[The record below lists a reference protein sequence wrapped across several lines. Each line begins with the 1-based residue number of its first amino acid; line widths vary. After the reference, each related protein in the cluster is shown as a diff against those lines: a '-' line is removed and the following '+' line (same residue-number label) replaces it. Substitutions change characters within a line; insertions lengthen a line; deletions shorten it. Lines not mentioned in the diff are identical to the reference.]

1 LNYIDYI
8 DRLLNLT
15 NSILNL
21 TTSRIDAE
29 DILSLESQLAV
40 SHRAAYELRDPELNY
55 NKYDVNQ
62 LDQMMPNLDWHQI
75 LSILTIKNQTV
86 LMAQPDYYRL
96 LDKLIVSQ
104 PLNIWKN
111 KIRFTILHEMSL
123 YLNED
128 FVQARF
134 HMFDQII
141 HGQREDKTRWM
152 KIIEEINKN
161 LGELLGQL
169 FVARYFSYRAKE
181 RTIDLM
187 TNIISIYQKRINQ
200 INWIKNSTKEKALE
214 KLEKINIK
222 IGYPSK
228 WKSYNDVY
236 INRSSYFDSISSI
249 FQHDYRKKMKDLR
262 KTVDRNEWIIPP
274 QMVNAFYVRR
284 KLFYRFDLVC
294 F

>member
-1 LNYIDYI
+1 MNYIDYI

-169 FVARYFSYRAKE
+169 FVARHFSYRAKE

-262 KTVDRNEWIIPP
+262 KTVDRDEWIIPP

-284 KLFYRFDLVC
+284 KLFFDLI
-294 F
+294 

>member
-262 KTVDRNEWIIPP
+262 KTVDRDEWIIPP

-284 KLFYRFDLVC
+284 KLFFDLI
-294 F
+294 

>member
-1 LNYIDYI
+1 MNYIDYI

-262 KTVDRNEWIIPP
+262 KTVDRDEWIIPP

-284 KLFYRFDLVC
+284 KLFFDLI
-294 F
+294 